1 MLKEESKYEEWLTT
15 IVNTRLLYNTME
27 KIEAAMDNHSIHS
40 NGIKR
45 SFSSAQKMRSAFRD
59 LKVEVALMTD
69 NSLTL
74 DLVLTQYKEAWEFYK
89 ANLSRRSNPH
99 EVALELLRYCFYPY
113 QQEGLGKKK
122 RFIFEQVVENHIC
135 APLLALMLL
144 KIIPGYDSKDGDVV
158 NMAYQ
163 YEQAMLFLE
172 EYTKDGTMFDVLP
185 MITKARS
192 ESHKT
197 RMMML
202 YHFNQILGAY
212 EAFTT
217 SQHIYNTSSAVKRKR
232 VQLDLK
238 GFWNECGGTADY
250 TEFWQIAPTN
260 NTGAFFATHWRKGAD
275 NTLTGIRYTLF
286 ASEDEDGG
294 IVFYVVH
301 PEAQKKLIKRQ
312 RYTDKDHAWYKMP
325 KPESDAPDYLPLLRN
340 IKSSVWPLSIYLTRV
355 TDNAVSELYRQWMDK
370 CEIVKRFADCEYE
383 FHSNL
388 YAVTLDALYISTE
401 QEHEYYKIP
410 KDAYDGFEKI
420 QLGDNVGT
428 LKMNGK
434 VYLGFDEF
442 LLYIPT
448 NKSEL
453 KKYGITKV
461 NQIE

>member
-1 MLKEESKYEEWLTT
+1 MLKEEPKYEEWLTT

-27 KIEAAMDNHSIHS
+27 EFEAAMDNHSIHS

-69 NSLTL
+69 NSLAL

-99 EVALELLRYCFYPY
+99 EMALELLRYCYYPY
-113 QQEGLGKKK
+113 QKEGLWKKK
-122 RFIFEQVVENHIC
+122 RLIFEQVEEKNISVTF
-135 APLLALMLL
+135 LVLMLL

-163 YEQAMLFLE
+163 YEQAMQFLE
-172 EYTKDGTMFDVLP
+172 EYTKGSTIYDVLP
-185 MITKARS
+185 LITKSRG
-192 ESHKT
+192 ESLKT
-197 RMMML
+197 RLML
-202 YHFNQILGAY
+202 LHHVDCILETHNAY
-212 EAFTT
+212 MTPEGI
-217 SQHIYNTSSAVKRKR
+217 HDTSSTMKQKLVS
-232 VQLDLK
+232 LDLE
-238 GFWNECGGTADY
+238 GLWNECGGTADY
-250 TEFWQIAPTN
+250 TEFWQIEQASN
-260 NTGAFFATHWRKGAD
+260 IGASFATHWRKEAD

-286 ASEDEDGG
+286 TSEDEDGD
-294 IVFYVVH
+294 IIFYIVH
-301 PEAQKKLIKRQ
+301 PEAQKDHMKGQK
-312 RYTDKDHAWYKMP
+312 YTDKSHAWYKIP
-325 KPESDAPDYLPLLRN
+325 KPESDAPNYLPLLRN
-340 IKSSVWPLSIYLTRV
+340 IKSSVWPPSIYLTKV
-355 TDNAVSELYRQWMDK
+355 TDNAVSELYGQWMDK
-370 CEIVKRFADCEYE
+370 CRIVKRFADCEYE
-383 FHSNL
+383 FYSNL
-388 YAVTLDALYISTE
+388 YAVTLDALYIPTE

-410 KDAYDGFEKI
+410 KDAYEGFEKI

-448 NKSEL
+448 SKSEL

>member
-1 MLKEESKYEEWLTT
+1 MLKEEPKYEEWLTT

-27 KIEAAMDNHSIHS
+27 EFEAAMDNHSIHS

-69 NSLTL
+69 NSLAL

-99 EVALELLRYCFYPY
+99 EMALELLRYCFYPY
-113 QQEGLGKKK
+113 QKEGLGKKK
-122 RFIFEQVVENHIC
+122 CFIFEQVVENHIC

-144 KIIPGYDSKDGDVV
+144 KIIPGYDSKDGDAL

-202 YHFNQILGAY
+202 YHFNQILGIY

-232 VQLDLK
+232 IQLDLK

-250 TEFWQIAPTN
+250 TEFWQIEPTN
-260 NTGAFFATHWRKGAD
+260 NIGAFFATHWRKGAD
-275 NTLTGIRYTLF
+275 KTLTGIKYALF
-286 ASEDEDGG
+286 TSEDEDGG
-294 IVFYVVH
+294 IIFYIVH
-301 PEAQKKLIKRQ
+301 PRSTEKLIKGQ
-312 RYTDKDHAWYKMP
+312 EYTDKDHTWYKMP
-325 KPESDAPDYLPLLRN
+325 KPESDAPNHLPLLRN
-340 IKSSVWPLSIYLTRV
+340 IKSSVWTPSIYLTRV
-355 TDNAVSELYRQWMDK
+355 TDNAVSELYGQWLDK
-370 CEIVKRFADCEYE
+370 CRIVKRFADCEYE
-383 FHSNL
+383 FHTNL
-388 YAVTLDALYISTE
+388 YAVTLDALYIPTE

-448 NKSEL
+448 SKSEL

>member
-69 NSLTL
+69 NSLAL
-74 DLVLTQYKEAWEFYK
+74 DLVLTQYKEAWDFYK
-89 ANLSRRSNPH
+89 TNLSRRSNPH
-99 EVALELLRYCFYPY
+99 KVALELLRYCFYPY

-122 RFIFEQVVENHIC
+122 HFIFEQVVENHIC

-250 TEFWQIAPTN
+250 TEFWQIEPTN

-294 IVFYVVH
+294 IIFYVVH
-301 PEAQKKLIKRQ
+301 PEAQKKLIKGQ

-325 KPESDAPDYLPLLRN
+325 KPESDAPNHLPLLRN
-340 IKSSVWPLSIYLTRV
+340 IKSSVWPSSIYLTRV
-355 TDNAVSELYRQWMDK
+355 TDNAVSELYGQWMDK

-388 YAVTLDALYISTE
+388 YAVTLDALYIPTE